1 MAKNGFNMGRSK
13 GLLGLPHLPG
23 FGCPVVQYPALQQP
37 ICEPRNGFQRPGLVG
52 LVGRVKWVLDFE
64 WLWYTLMIFAFCTL
78 FVAFKSETDSV
89 GMITSK
95 VISDVICGWFHDEEI
110 VALSGA
116 HGLGACHTD
125 RSGFWG
131 PWTRAPTTVSALSD
145 MKELSCRLCWK
156 EYVGTWQPLMMC
168 TVRVQKSDTT
178 YWDTKLPVKKEL
190 LQDLFLI
197 FQTSKPV
204 DLLCLPVWCCLGN
217 EYYRELLE
225 NTWYLWLMLK
235 SRWRQADFS
244 KLLQL
249 MQSFFPWIE
258 FVC

>member
-1 MAKNGFNMGRSK
+1 MF
-13 GLLGLPHLPG
+13 
-23 FGCPVVQYPALQQP
+23 
-37 ICEPRNGFQRPGLVG
+37 
-52 LVGRVKWVLDFE
+52 
-64 WLWYTLMIFAFCTL
+64 FAFCTL

-95 VISDVICGWFHDEEI
+95 GISDVICGWFHDEEI

-145 MKELSCRLCWK
+145 MKELSCRLCWN

-178 YWDTKLPVKKEL
+178 Y
-190 LQDLFLI
+190 
-197 FQTSKPV
+197 
-204 DLLCLPVWCCLGN
+204 
-217 EYYRELLE
+217 
-225 NTWYLWLMLK
+225 
-235 SRWRQADFS
+235 
-244 KLLQL
+244 
-249 MQSFFPWIE
+249 
-258 FVC
+258 

>member
-1 MAKNGFNMGRSK
+1 
-13 GLLGLPHLPG
+13 
-23 FGCPVVQYPALQQP
+23 
-37 ICEPRNGFQRPGLVG
+37 
-52 LVGRVKWVLDFE
+52 
-64 WLWYTLMIFAFCTL
+64 MIFAFCTL

-95 VISDVICGWFHDEEI
+95 GISDVICGWFHDEEI

-178 YWDTKLPVKKEL
+178 Y
-190 LQDLFLI
+190 
-197 FQTSKPV
+197 
-204 DLLCLPVWCCLGN
+204 
-217 EYYRELLE
+217 
-225 NTWYLWLMLK
+225 
-235 SRWRQADFS
+235 
-244 KLLQL
+244 
-249 MQSFFPWIE
+249 
-258 FVC
+258 